1 MYFIYGPKYKKT
13 KKESHVLLNFL
24 FGQVKL
30 AIWLSRKEKLS
41 DNESCEVDSV
51 LKGLIRS
58 RLKIEY
64 TYCKLVNDIETFKY
78 KWGVSQCVC
87 DVDCN
92 GNVKYLL

>member
-1 MYFIYGPKYKKT
+1 MCFIYGPKYKKT

-58 RLKIEY
+58 QLSIHIVNWLMTLKRLNI
-64 TYCKLVNDIETFKY
+64 N
-78 KWGVSQCVC
+78 GV
-87 DVDCN
+87 
-92 GNVKYLL
+92 